1 MKAKINYGIDKLHKI
16 HEDIIDIVNNVDP
29 LTIEWL
35 ACGTFLA
42 EAYELEVTK
51 HGCLNSEKIEEYK
64 AVCRE
69 FLHHNDEFEQ

>member
-1 MKAKINYGIDKLHKI
+1 MKAKINYGIQKLRKI

-42 EAYELEVTK
+42 EVYEL
-51 HGCLNSEKIEEYK
+51 
-64 AVCRE
+64 
-69 FLHHNDEFEQ
+69 

>member
-1 MKAKINYGIDKLHKI
+1 MNNINYGINKLHEI
-16 HEDIIDIVNNVDP
+16 HKHISGIVNTNP

-42 EAYELEVTK
+42 EVYELEVTK
-51 HGCLNSEKIEEYK
+51 HGGLDAEKIAAYK

-69 FLHHNDEFEQ
+69 FFRHDDEFEQ

>member
-42 EAYELEVTK
+42 EVYELEVTK
-51 HGCLNSEKIEEYK
+51 HGGLDAEKIKNYK
-64 AVCRE
+64 AVCHE
-69 FLHHNDEFEQ
+69 FLSHSDEFEL